1 MAKIFSE
8 DAYCLG
14 LLYSYIYSGKKMVL
28 LDDLNS
34 FHETIEK
41 NLENTDAMDMYSTVW
56 HDDEPCIYY
65 SSNGK
70 NGEVYYVLYPDFDLE
85 KAKSKYIGCLSTKV
99 LVASQ
104 EDNALEC
111 LGLQKNEGNIKKKD
125 NISIGIVSAHTFMN
139 KFLEKLK
146 SGELKI
152 ETCPQVETG
161 EELTKEYIIQQ
172 LEMYQNLL
180 DSKIIEKSTEVEQV
194 PIKKLVPKQK

>member
-14 LLYSYIYSGKKMVL
+14 LLYAYIYSGKKMVL
-28 LDDLNS
+28 LDDLNR

-41 NLENTDAMDMYSTVW
+41 NLENTDAMDMYTTVW
-56 HDDEPCIYY
+56 YDDEPCIYY
-65 SSNGK
+65 SCDGK

-104 EDNALEC
+104 EDKALEC
-111 LGLQKNEGNIKKKD
+111 LGLQKIEGNIKKKD
-125 NISIGIVSAHTFMN
+125 NISIGIVSSPTFMN

-161 EELTKEYIIQQ
+161 EKLTKEYIIQQ

-180 DSKIIEKSTEVEQV
+180 DSRIVEKATEVEQEPV
-194 PIKKLVPKQK
+194 KKLVPNKK